1 MENKPQNLFEK
12 IDKQGEQVED
22 ISKKLEGISI
32 NDLYALAKRTWD
44 YGDFQTAQK
53 YYNHISLLRPLD
65 WEAPLYASLC
75 NFKGYHDMFFWTK
88 APEQEEKIF
97 VSTIK
102 YIDNLELEHNEKE
115 SEMSRCI
122 EIIKNQIA
130 IIKDHYFK
138 YKKDY
143 DNQDSEYIYTL
154 ENFLINIYKEI
165 RHIELESIK
174 ILTVEIAEQLLDL
187 IVQINKISIDI
198 SKEIYVE
205 LKNLTTKEFNIDY
218 DTIYENS
225 RKEFDLIEE
234 KLSVEEIKK
243 IKLNGTIYFEYNDK
257 VISKRIF
264 IEKLITGLSL
274 LLISTLGCIFAI
286 LNNWYF
292 ASLFAFSIFYGFILT
307 FSSLV
312 FKNKI
317 NCSSI
322 LCFPRVKN
330 RLSSNGDVV
339 REKRFNFLQYI
350 IYLGCAFQWMFGIFM
365 VINLLDSNIYLSHK
379 IIISICAVVSIII
392 YYIAIL
398 RNSIKG
404 HSKYDG
410 TYSYYYEGKFYKL

>member
-1 MENKPQNLFEK
+1 MENKPQNVFEK
-12 IDKQGEQVED
+12 LDEQGKQIED
-22 ISKKLEGISI
+22 ISQRLEGISV

-75 NFKGYHDMFFWTK
+75 NFKGYHNWFFWTK
-88 APEQEEKIF
+88 APEQEVKIF

-115 SEMSRCI
+115 SEMTRCI
-122 EIIKNQIA
+122 DVIKNQIT
-130 IIKDHYFK
+130 IIKNHYFK
-138 YKKDY
+138 YKKEY
-143 DNQDSEYIYTL
+143 DNQDSKYIYTL
-154 ENFLINIYKEI
+154 ENSFINMYKEI
-165 RHIELESIK
+165 KDIDLESIN
-174 ILTVEIAEQLLDL
+174 IFTVEIAEQLLDL
-187 IVQINKISIDI
+187 IVQINKISSEI
-198 SKEIYVE
+198 SKEIYAE
-205 LKNLTTKEFNIDY
+205 LKSLSTKEFNIDY

-225 RKEFDLIEE
+225 RKEQDSSKE
-234 KLSVEEIKK
+234 KLSFEEIKK

-264 IEKLITGLSL
+264 IEKFITGLSL
-274 LLISTLGCIFAI
+274 LLISTLGCIFAT

-292 ASLFAFSIFYGFILT
+292 ALLFVFSILYGFVLT

-322 LCFPRVKN
+322 LCFQRVKN
-330 RLSSNGDVV
+330 RLSSNGNVV
-339 REKRFNFLQYI
+339 NEKRFNFLQYI
-350 IYLGCAFQWMFGIFM
+350 IYLGCGFQYVFGFYM
-365 VINLLDSNIYLSHK
+365 VINSLDSNIYLSHK
-379 IIISICAVVSIII
+379 IIILICEVVSIII

-398 RNSIKG
+398 RNITQG

-410 TYSYYYEGKFYKL
+410 TYSYYYEGKFYKF